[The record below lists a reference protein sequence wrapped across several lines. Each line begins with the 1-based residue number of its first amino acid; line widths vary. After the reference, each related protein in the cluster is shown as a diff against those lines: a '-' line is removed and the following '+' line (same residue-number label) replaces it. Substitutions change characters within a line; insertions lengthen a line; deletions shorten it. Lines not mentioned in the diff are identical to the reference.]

1 MTAVGVGLLLVGAAS
16 LTGCGKDAQAKT
28 YGQRKADGRE
38 MVKSTRERWD
48 WKSWNQLLDENVVL
62 SVNFGAV
69 GAVGA
74 EVVAETDELPFMA
87 YLRFNEA
94 WKIEQMTL
102 ATVDL
107 RPLNAA
113 LEENR

>member
-1 MTAVGVGLLLVGAAS
+1 MHDFQNYSPNDPDPFTAAHYDQTTGFVASIAVG
-16 LTGCGKDAQAKT
+16 
-28 YGQRKADGRE
+28 R
-38 MVKSTRERWD
+38 TRERWD